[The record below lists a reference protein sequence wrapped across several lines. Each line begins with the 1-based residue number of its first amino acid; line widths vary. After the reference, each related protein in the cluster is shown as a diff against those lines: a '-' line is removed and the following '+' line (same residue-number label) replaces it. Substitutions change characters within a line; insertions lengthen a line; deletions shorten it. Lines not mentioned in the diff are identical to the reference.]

1 VEREESTIG
10 IECVAVPIIDAAGSA
25 VAAISMTGRVH
36 KFPAPAATAALRTAA
51 LGLSRALR

>member
-1 VEREESTIG
+1 
-10 IECVAVPIIDAAGSA
+10 VAVPIIDAAGSA

-36 KFPAPAATAALRTAA
+36 DFPAQAATAALRIAA